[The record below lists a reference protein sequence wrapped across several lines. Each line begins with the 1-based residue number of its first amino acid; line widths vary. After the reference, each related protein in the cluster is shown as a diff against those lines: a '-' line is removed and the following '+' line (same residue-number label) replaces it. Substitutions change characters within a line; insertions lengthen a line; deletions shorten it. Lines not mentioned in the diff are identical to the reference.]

1 MTTYE
6 LTYGANGEETT
17 TLHFDAFHYTDAIT
31 RFAEAVVRLDADP
44 EQWAAH
50 AALKRLA
57 DDHFPE
63 DRTAVA
69 WTKTSNE
76 RPTIEGDRVNA

>member
-6 LTYGANGEETT
+6 LTYGANGEATT
-17 TLHFDAFHYTDAIT
+17 KLRFDAFHYTDAIT
-31 RFAEAVVRLDADP
+31 RFAESVVRLDADP
-44 EQWAAH
+44 NQWAAH

-57 DDHFPE
+57 DECSAE
-63 DRTAVA
+63 DQILVA

-76 RPTIEGDRVNA
+76 RPTVDGENVAA

>member
-6 LTYGANGEETT
+6 LTYGANGEATT
-17 TLHFDAFHYTDAIT
+17 VLHFDAFHYTDAIT

-50 AALKRLA
+50 AALKRLP
-57 DDHFPE
+57 DEVLPDGQSL
-63 DRTAVA
+63 VA

-76 RPTIEGDRVNA
+76 RPTIEGVRP